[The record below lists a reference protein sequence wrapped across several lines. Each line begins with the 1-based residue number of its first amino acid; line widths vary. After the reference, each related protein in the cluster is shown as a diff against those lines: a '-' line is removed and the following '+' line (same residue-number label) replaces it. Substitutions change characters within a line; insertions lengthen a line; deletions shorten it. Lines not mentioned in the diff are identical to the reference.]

1 MALLF
6 DDRTGQFRNERGVF
20 VSPASVRRVIDA
32 IADGASE
39 RMAVLSRQ
47 MLAGELSLA
56 EWQAGMMRTIK
67 HSQLAAS
74 TIAHGGAA
82 RMDFSRYGQAGNAIK
97 AQYQYLARFA
107 AQIASGEQPLNGTVA
122 SRAEQY
128 GQAGRV
134 TFEREYGR
142 DQQGRGYQ
150 SERNIL
156 GAAEH
161 CALCP
166 ELTARGWVPIGSLP
180 PVGSRPCRSNDRCSI
195 RYRREPAEMA
205 A

>member
-1 MALLF
+1 MALTWSENAGRF
-6 DDRTGQFRNERGVF
+6 VDARGRF
-20 VSPASVRRVIDA
+20 VSEQAVRAVIDD

-39 RMAVLSRQ
+39 RMAALSRQ
-47 MLAGELSLA
+47 MLAGDLSLA
-56 EWQAGMMRTIK
+56 EWQAAMGRTIK
-67 HSQLAAS
+67 HSQLATS

-97 AQYQYLARFA
+97 AQYQYLAQFA
-107 AQIASGEQPLNGTVA
+107 AQVASGEQPLTDGLVA
-122 SRAEQY
+122 RARQY
-128 GQAGRV
+128 GQASRV

-150 SERNIL
+150 SERNVL
-156 GAAEH
+156 DAAEH
-161 CALCP
+161 CSLCP
-166 ELTARGWVPIGSLP
+166 ELSARGWVPIGSLP